1 MPNDEHGDTNLTG
14 SNQSA
19 ESAIKAYNQCCV
31 LFLQNHVQD
40 IFDSVQP
47 ASGLSSNRQPDN
59 KTDHPKETLVAA
71 AFSSALQAALKGNTE
86 ELKADEKEAFESA
99 AKALKSV
106 HAQFRQM
113 SIAQSRQDGPQ
124 SLAQILERAMAA
136 HFQSDDASQRLDNV
150 TDYTIDIPYL
160 AEQLTKILEE
170 STKSHAEILDKK
182 PNVGLS

>member
-1 MPNDEHGDTNLTG
+1 MHNDEQSKTSLTD
-14 SNQSA
+14 SNESVK
-19 ESAIKAYNQCCV
+19 SAIDAYNQCCV

-86 ELKADEKEAFESA
+86 ELQEGEKEAFENA
-99 AKALKSV
+99 ANALKSV

-113 SIAQSRQDGPQ
+113 SIAQSQQDGPQ
-124 SLAQILERAMAA
+124 SLAQILQRAMAA
-136 HFQSDDASQRLDNV
+136 NFQSDDASQQFDLV
-150 TDYTIDIPYL
+150 ADYDIDIAYL
-160 AEQLTKILEE
+160 AKQIADILEE
-170 STKSHAEILDKK
+170 STKSHNEILDDK
-182 PNVGLS
+182 PTLGAS